1 MKISKWWWNNDI
13 EVEVGKIMDK
23 VIDVLVWLGL
33 VEDVKR

>member
-1 MKISKWWWNNDI
+1 MQISKWWWNNDI